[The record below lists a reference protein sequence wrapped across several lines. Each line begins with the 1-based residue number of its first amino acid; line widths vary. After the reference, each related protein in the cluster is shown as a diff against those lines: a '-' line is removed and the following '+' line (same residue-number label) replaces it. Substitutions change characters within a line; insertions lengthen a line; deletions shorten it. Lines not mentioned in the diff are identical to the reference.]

1 MYFIY
6 AGNDD
11 ASSNQKEGAMGLFRR
26 KKTTEDDRE
35 RCPRCG
41 EPVPERADECAMCGL
56 DLKPFHSDAP
66 DPRQT
71 IPRGL

>member
-1 MYFIY
+1 
-6 AGNDD
+6 
-11 ASSNQKEGAMGLFRR
+11 MGLFRR

-56 DLKPFHSDAP
+56 DLKPFHSEAR
-66 DPRQT
+66 DPRQI